1 METGFRNAVKEKHAS
16 SLGRNALSGSNHCT
30 NRAQGLGGG
39 GGGVLPSN
47 EKAVSSP
54 PLVVL

>member
-1 METGFRNAVKEKHAS
+1 METGFRNAAKEKHAS

-30 NRAQGLGGG
+30 NRAQGLGV
-39 GGGVLPSN
+39 GGVLPSN

>member
-1 METGFRNAVKEKHAS
+1 METGFRNAAKEKHAS

-30 NRAQGLGGG
+30 NRAQGLGVW
-39 GGGVLPSN
+39 GVLPSN